1 LNARGIAHQISKQDV
16 EMKVAITYHED
27 FGKNGFSVLKERI
40 QPSFEALMQ
49 SGLVDGSEVQV
60 FKARSAP
67 LPLVGKAH
75 TPAHMANMQSDP
87 YRDVALLSAGSVVMA
102 SEIVARGEADCAFAF
117 TGTAGHH
124 ASRGS
129 CWGFCYFN
137 DVAIAILRLREMG
150 LGRFLIIDVDPHF
163 GDGTRDF
170 FGDDPSVFHINFH
183 SGSEE
188 EHDPKRNNYDIGLTF
203 GASNERF
210 LSSLKSA
217 LELARDFDFQ
227 IAFVIF
233 GHDSHQDD
241 YGGFNLTF
249 EAYPRMA
256 QLIEEAVGEKGLV
269 FVLSGGS
276 CVHVGERVIPDVI
289 RVLAGRWPS

>member
-1 LNARGIAHQISKQDV
+1 ML
-16 EMKVAITYHED
+16 VAITYHED
-27 FGKNGFSVLKERI
+27 FAKSGFSVLKERI
-40 QPSFEALMQ
+40 RPSYEKLME
-49 SGLVDGSEVQV
+49 SGLVDGVEVQV
-60 FKARSAP
+60 FSAKPVP
-67 LPLVGKAH
+67 LRLVERAH
-75 TPAHMANMQSDP
+75 TPEHMANMQSDP
-87 YRDVALLSAGSVVMA
+87 YRNVALLSAGSVMMA
-102 SEIVARGEADCAFAF
+102 AEMVARGEAKAAFAY

-137 DVAIAILRLREMG
+137 DVAITILRLREMG
-150 LGRFLIIDVDPHF
+150 LERFLIIDVDPHF

-170 FGDDPSVFHINFH
+170 FGEDPNVFHIIFH
-183 SGSEE
+183 SGSDEV
-188 EHDPKRNNYDIGLTF
+188 HDPQMNNYDIGLTF

-210 LSSLKSA
+210 LGALKSA
-217 LELARDFDFQ
+217 LELAKDFDYQ

-256 QLIEEAVGEKGLV
+256 QMIWEAVGRKNLV
-269 FVLSGGS
+269 WVLSGGS
-276 CVHVGERVIPDVI
+276 CVHVAERVIPDII

>member
-1 LNARGIAHQISKQDV
+1 ML
-16 EMKVAITYHED
+16 VAITYHED
-27 FGKNGFSVLKERI
+27 FGKYGFSVLKERI
-40 QPSFEALMQ
+40 RPSFERLME
-49 SGLVDGSEVQV
+49 SGLVDGVDVQV
-60 FKARSAP
+60 FRARMAP
-67 LPLVGKAH
+67 MELVEKAH
-75 TPAHMANMQSDP
+75 TAAHMANMQTDQ
-87 YRDVALLSAGSVVMA
+87 YREVALLSAGSVMMA
-102 SEIVARGEADCAFAF
+102 AEMVAAGQARSAFAY

-137 DVAIAILRLREMG
+137 DVAIAIMRLREMG
-150 LGRFLIIDVDPHF
+150 LERFLIVDVDPHF

-170 FGDDPSVFHINFH
+170 FLEDASVFHINLH
-183 SGSEE
+183 SGSGE

-203 GASNERF
+203 GGSNERF
-210 LSSLKSA
+210 LEALKSA
-217 LELARDFDFQ
+217 LELAKDFDYQ

-249 EAYPRMA
+249 EAYPRMV
-256 QLIEEAVGEKGLV
+256 QLIQEAVGERGLI

-276 CVHVGERVIPDVI
+276 CVHVAERVIPDVI
-289 RVLAGRWPS
+289 RVLAGRWPF

>member
-1 LNARGIAHQISKQDV
+1 MG
-16 EMKVAITYHED
+16 MKVAITYHED
-27 FGKNGFSVLKERI
+27 FGRNGFSVLKERI
-40 QPSFEALMQ
+40 RPSFEALLE
-49 SGLVDGSEVQV
+49 SGLVDDVDVQV
-60 FKARSAP
+60 FKAGPAP
-67 LPLVGKAH
+67 QKLVEQAH
-75 TPAHMANMQSDP
+75 TAAHMANMETDP
-87 YRDVALLSAGSVVMA
+87 YRDVALLSAGSVMMA
-102 SEIVARGEADCAFAF
+102 AEMVARGEADSAFAF

-137 DVAIAILRLREMG
+137 DVAITIMRLREMG
-150 LGRFLIIDVDPHF
+150 LERFLIIDVDPHF

-170 FGDDPSVFHINFH
+170 FGNDPNVFHINFH
-183 SGSEE
+183 SGTDEVY
-188 EHDPKRNNYDIGLTF
+188 DPEKNNYDIGLTF
-203 GASNERF
+203 GASNDRF
-210 LSSLKSA
+210 IAALKSA
-217 LELARDFDFQ
+217 LELARDWDFQ

-249 EAYPRMA
+249 EAYPMMA
-256 QLIEEAVGEKGLV
+256 QLIKEAVGEKGLV

-276 CVHVGERVIPDVI
+276 CVHVGERVIPDVV

>member
-1 LNARGIAHQISKQDV
+1 
-16 EMKVAITYHED
+16 MKVAITYHED
-27 FGKNGFSVLKERI
+27 FGRDGFSVLKDRI
-40 QPSFEALMQ
+40 RPSFEELKE
-49 SGLVDGSEVQV
+49 SGLIDGETVKV
-60 FKARSAP
+60 FLPGPAP
-67 LPLVGKAH
+67 LRLVERAH
-75 TPAHMANMQSDP
+75 TVGHMENMATDP
-87 YRDVALLSAGSVVMA
+87 YREVAILSAGSVILA
-102 SEIVARGEADCAFAF
+102 SELVATGQAESAFAY

-137 DVAIAILRLREMG
+137 DVAIAILHLREMG
-150 LGRFLIIDVDPHF
+150 LERFLIVDVDPHF

-183 SGSEE
+183 SGTGEKY
-188 EHDPKRNNYDIGLTF
+188 DPAANNYDIGLGF
-203 GASNERF
+203 GASDEQF
-210 LSSLKSA
+210 LRA
-217 LELARDFDFQ
+217 LEMALALAQDFDFQ

-249 EAYPRMA
+249 DAYPRMA
-256 QLIEEAVGEKGLV
+256 QIIKKAVGDRGLV

-276 CVHVGERVIPDVI
+276 CVHVAREAIPDVI